1 MLFVPLT
8 PPRFQ
13 DGRLQVDDQII
24 EVNGESLIGKSNTA
38 AMGILRGAM
47 QRNCVTKRYISLV
60 VRCDHR
66 SPGGDVQRHSS
77 SLEEQRI
84 STSDAPSYL
93 KPGYRQTLDSGA
105 PAVAMR
111 TMNKGG
117 GKSIF
122 ANPLLGHLSEGN
134 ALRNTSYQ
142 MATHDSMNEGDS
154 GDQRRVVLDDLD
166 SAMETVFIIFS
177 LLFFCCYVCAR
188 YECRE
193 ECMHVCMLKRS
204 GFVGVLENI
213 KCMDLI
219 VLVPGL
225 KGM

>member
-1 MLFVPLT
+1 MFAPLT
-8 PPRFQ
+8 PPHFQ

-77 SLEEQRI
+77 NLEEQRI

-142 MATHDSMNEGDS
+142 MATHDSMNEGDT
-154 GDQRRVVLDDLD
+154 GDQRRAVLDEMD
-166 SAMETVFIIFS
+166 SAIDTVFIILL
-177 LLFFCCYVCAR
+177 LLFFCCVCQ
-188 YECRE
+188 
-193 ECMHVCMLKRS
+193 L
-204 GFVGVLENI
+204 
-213 KCMDLI
+213 
-219 VLVPGL
+219 
-225 KGM
+225 